1 MNRRTPHKRRTT
13 PLPPRPEGPG
23 DLDDRPP
30 DLCKIYLDIADNDIS
45 LVPHYAFD
53 WLVEFF
59 VGPDALDPI
68 RPIPLLDSVSGAFLV
83 AHQLAASNAQVR
95 LLRLIEKGKTK

>member
-1 MNRRTPHKRRTT
+1 MNRRGQHKRRRS
-13 PLPPRPEGPG
+13 PMPVRPEGPG
-23 DLDDRPP
+23 NLDEQPP
-30 DLCKIYLDIADNDIS
+30 QLRKVALDIADDGMRIA
-45 LVPHYAFD
+45 PHMAFD

-59 VGPDALDPI
+59 AGPDALDPI

-83 AHQLAASNAQVR
+83 AHQLAASNAQIR